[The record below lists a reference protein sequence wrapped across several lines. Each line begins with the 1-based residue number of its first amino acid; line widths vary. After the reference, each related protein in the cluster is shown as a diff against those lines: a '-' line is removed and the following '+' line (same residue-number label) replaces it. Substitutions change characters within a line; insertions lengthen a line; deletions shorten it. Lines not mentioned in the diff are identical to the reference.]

1 MVTLKVDCLTA
12 TMSQVQRDLGEYGL
26 RNDVVA
32 FWAQFAQKYNKV
44 AALLR
49 KNSKNSDRIVKR
61 EDDMDEASNR
71 LFLDLLDWLK
81 TM

>member
-1 MVTLKVDCLTA
+1 MVILKVDCLTA
-12 TMSQVQRDLGEYGL
+12 TMSQVQRDLGKYGL

-32 FWAQFAQKYNKV
+32 FWAQFTQKYNKITV
-44 AALLR
+44 SLR
-49 KNSKNSDRIVKR
+49 KNTKNSDKIVKR
-61 EDDMDEASNR
+61 EDNMDEASNR